1 MIPRKTPPK
10 PAEQAH
16 VCGAHKATGKAAEPS
31 GDTARA
37 TRHRGDCA
45 ASQTNTERR
54 TDLNDLTVTTVIAF
68 MEALAGAGTDRTA
81 CSRGQD
87 TTDAA

>member
-1 MIPRKTPPK
+1 MPRKTSPT

-16 VCGAHKATGKAAEPS
+16 VCGAHTPMGEAAEPS
-31 GDTARA
+31 GETATA

-45 ASQTNTERR
+45 ASQTNTERG
-54 TDLNDLTVTTVIAF
+54 TDWNDLTVTTVIAC
-68 MEALAGAGTDRTA
+68 MEAIAEAVTDRA
-81 CSRGQD
+81 ARSRGQD